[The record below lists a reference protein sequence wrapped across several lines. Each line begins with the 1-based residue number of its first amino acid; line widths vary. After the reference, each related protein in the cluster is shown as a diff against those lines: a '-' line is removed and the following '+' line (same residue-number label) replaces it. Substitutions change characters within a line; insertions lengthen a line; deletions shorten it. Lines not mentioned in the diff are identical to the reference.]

1 MMLEQTKL
9 ALHISNNVF
18 DQQILDLI
26 EAGIADL
33 KHCGIQF
40 EATQTTVNEGYTLD
54 YTIEDPLPRQA
65 VITYVRMNMGSPAD
79 YDRLAASYAMQKG
92 QMRASIAYSGT
103 EA

>member
-1 MMLEQTKL
+1 MLLEQSKL
-9 ALHISNNVF
+9 ALHISNDVF
-18 DQQILDLI
+18 DSQILDLI
-26 EAGIADL
+26 TAGIADL

-40 EATQTTVNEGYTLD
+40 EVFQTSTVDGQALD
-54 YTIEDPLPRQA
+54 YSIKDPLPRMA